1 MYDHS
6 GLPLVHW
13 LVKIDSVL
21 RVCTPILS
29 LDYIEIS
36 AEYV

>member
-13 LVKIDSVL
+13 LVKIDSV
-21 RVCTPILS
+21 RVCSPILS